1 MMIQMNEY
9 TTQRTVAILGAR
21 LGDGAQWVTR
31 RLSPVGDAS
40 AAMETISFLDSF
52 TPSLMPRTSEHQ
64 GLAAGLHSLGAR
76 LIGGRIDA
84 LQTLVIGAGASTPSS
99 LAARAVTFAV
109 GQAAIKIPD
118 QENETLWWNGARA
131 GGEILRAAAISGALY
146 DGARALRG
154 RANPSRTQLL
164 ITATMVTGGGLYW
177 AGRRLRHRQAVIPRW
192 PVEQTAS
199 VPKSAAIAVGVS
211 VVGTGLGKGYILTR
225 HGMELYFGRG
235 WGRTLIAR
243 TANAAMWAG
252 AATLAY
258 NAAIAAIGRSN
269 EKVESAYATPP
280 ESPLSSGSLDSISNF
295 AELGQQGRR
304 FVTDVVTPGM
314 IEDVM
319 GEPTITR
326 PIRCYVGFNSVPLY
340 QSGRA
345 EMALDE
351 LERTNAFD
359 REYLLLV
366 SPTGTGWVDQTVV
379 EAAEFLARGD
389 IATCCVQYGRFPSF
403 LALQKVGLGRGQF
416 RLLLWG
422 IRQRLRERPPE
433 KRPKVLVFG
442 ESLGAWTAS
451 DVVMSQG
458 IQGFDHYGVDRA
470 LWLGLPAL
478 AKWSR
483 NGMATGSN
491 ELVPEGTVGVFDRHQ
506 QLAALTP
513 AERDRLRAVILSHDN
528 DPIAALRPELMIRE
542 PDWLTREHRGRNV
555 PDDMSWVPVNTLWQ
569 VMVDAANAMVTVPGK
584 FGSFGHDYRG
594 DTAAFVRDAYHLPST
609 TDEQMERLEEALVVL
624 DLERRERLKMKWGD
638 DIEPQWSDRFS
649 EQRFSGGVPLETGR
663 TSGAHWFR

>member
-1 MMIQMNEY
+1 MVDRMNEPV
-9 TTQRTVAILGAR
+9 TRRTLAVLGAG
-21 LGDGAQWVTR
+21 LGHGVQWVVG

-40 AAMETISFLDSF
+40 AAIEMTSFLDSF

-64 GLAAGLHSLGAR
+64 GLATGLHVLGAR
-76 LIGGRIDA
+76 LVGGRINA
-84 LQTLVIGAGASTPSS
+84 LQTMVIGASASTPTS
-99 LAARAVTFAV
+99 LAARAVTFGI
-109 GQAAIKIPD
+109 GQAAMSLPEP
-118 QENETLWWNGARA
+118 ENESLWWDGARS
-131 GGEILRAAAISGALY
+131 GGEIVRAAAISGALY
-146 DGARALRG
+146 DAARALRG
-154 RANPSRTQLL
+154 RSNPSSTGLL
-164 ITATMVTGGGLYW
+164 ISITMATGGGLYW

-199 VPKSAAIAVGVS
+199 IPKSTAIAAGIS
-211 VVGTGLGKGYILTR
+211 VVGTGVGKGYMLTR
-225 HGMELYFGRG
+225 RGMEQYFGQR
-235 WGRTLIAR
+235 WGRTTIAHV
-243 TANAAMWAG
+243 ANAAMWAG
-252 AATLAY
+252 AASLAY
-258 NAAIAAIGRSN
+258 NSANAAIGRSN
-269 EKVESAYATPP
+269 EKVEPAYATPP
-280 ESPLSSGSLDSISNF
+280 ESSLSSGSLDSISNF

-304 FVTDVVTPGM
+304 YVTDVVTPRM

-319 GEPTITR
+319 GEPITTR

-351 LERTNAFD
+351 LERTKAFD
-359 REYLLLV
+359 RDYLLLV

-403 LALQKVGLGRGQF
+403 LALHKVALGRSQF

-422 IRQRLRERPPE
+422 IRQRLRERPPGE
-433 KRPKVLVFG
+433 RPKVLVFG

-470 LWLGLPAL
+470 LWFGLPAL

-483 NGMATGSN
+483 NGMAAGSN
-491 ELVPEGTVGVFDRHQ
+491 ELVPEGTVGVFDRHE
-506 QLAALTP
+506 QLAALTSE
-513 AERDRLRAVILSHDN
+513 ERDLLRAVILSHDN

-542 PDWLTREHRGRNV
+542 PNWLTREQRGRNV
-555 PDDMSWVPVNTLWQ
+555 PADMNWMPVNTFWQ

-594 DTAAFVRDAYHLPST
+594 DTAAFVRDAYHLPNT
-609 TDEQMERLEEALVVL
+609 TNEQMERLGEALLVL
-624 DLERRERLKMKWGD
+624 DLERRERLKMKWGED
-638 DIEPQWSDRFS
+638 TEQQRSDRFS
-649 EQRFSGGVPLETGR
+649 EERFSGGVPLETGR
-663 TSGAHWFR
+663 TDGAHWFR